1 MFGGQRE
8 EKSRI
13 CTQIFPT
20 LNFDDDPE
28 NVHRA
33 YECPVKCTT
42 WRGTVRLIF
51 EWTSDESTQFI
62 ITVLHSYNTTTRYHN
77 VSAMLFNIQL
87 SSSGQRAYI
96 PPHGIPTTQTI
107 PKYTPIFHNTTQ
119 IPDSREMARDDRSR

>member
-1 MFGGQRE
+1 MGGQSAAMLGGHRE

-51 EWTSDESTQFI
+51 EWASDESTQFI
-62 ITVLHSYNTTTRYHN
+62 ITVLAIIQPLVITMYLLCYSIFNSY
-77 VSAMLFNIQL
+77 
-87 SSSGQRAYI
+87 
-96 PPHGIPTTQTI
+96 
-107 PKYTPIFHNTTQ
+107 
-119 IPDSREMARDDRSR
+119 D